1 MNEKS
6 RVRELKGIGEKTEK
20 IFQKLGI
27 DTVGDLIRYF
37 PRSYDVYEAPISI

>member
-27 DTVGDLIRYF
+27 RAPMTYMRRLF
-37 PRSYDVYEAPISI
+37 PSER